1 MSQNIVEYLREQIV
15 TDLFRG
21 NFINTWSAWKPHIN
35 ALVTPPTGLK
45 LLNLGDNLY
54 NIFSTTKTQN
64 SRNAN
69 NSQSHVANAGASWE
83 NLVCWYLNLC
93 LIGTRTVVI
102 KHKKEFI
109 PEPISDAITV
119 NYSNFISNTE
129 SDLVAITF
137 PDNSNYAIDKEL
149 LQVRDNEGN
158 IVPVRRTTR
167 SRKYNL
173 KPILDS
179 LAHNDFTDIEIHI
192 IQCKTNWKDNA
203 QIPMLWD
210 MIYSADRFRNNITL
224 GRNGYTIRN
233 CNRFTYSFVTVPT
246 GDISDYTP
254 NATQVV
260 RVRNLTGGNY
270 WGRPTLNNVASSLK
284 EMLNRNLANGMQG
297 SHINNL
303 NNIVCELST
312 TYSYF
317 DI

>member
-1 MSQNIVEYLREQIV
+1 MCQNIVEYLREQVV
-15 TDLFRG
+15 TNLFRG
-21 NFINTWSAWKPHIN
+21 NFVNTWASWKPHIDN
-35 ALVTPPTGLK
+35 LVTPLSGAK
-45 LLNLGDNLY
+45 LFNLGDNLCH
-54 NIFSTTKTQN
+54 IFSTTRSQN
-64 SRNAN
+64 VR
-69 NSQSHVANAGASWE
+69 NSQDSQSNVANAGAAWE
-83 NLVCWYLNLC
+83 NIVCWYLNLC

-137 PDNSNYAIDKEL
+137 PDNANYSMDKEL
-149 LQVRDNEGN
+149 LQVRDNGGN
-158 IVPVRRTTR
+158 IVPVRRTPRT
-167 SRKYNL
+167 RKYNL
-173 KPILDS
+173 KPILDA

-233 CNRFTYSFVTVPT
+233 CSRFTYSFVTVPT
-246 GDISDYTP
+246 GNISDYTP
-254 NATQVV
+254 SATQVV

-270 WGRPTLNNVASSLK
+270 WGRPSLNNVASSLK
-284 EMLNRNLANGMQG
+284 EMLNRNLASGIQG
-297 SHINNL
+297 SYINNL
-303 NNIVCELST
+303 NNNIGNFGTV
-312 TYSYF
+312 YSYF